1 MLALPA
7 VAQKGLEDAP
17 IADVVPTPVK
27 AAAPKPTAKA
37 LTAPT
42 ATAKPVA
49 TVKST
54 PSTSIEDQP
63 IAAAPAVPLPTT
75 AKQPNASKGNSATE
89 ELPLPEDPT
98 PARSAHSVTLPRHT
112 GADAEFDAP
121 GVPRGGWFDLG
132 HTFQIDFIRQAL
144 WAGLIVALMCSFLG
158 VYVVLKR
165 IVFVGVALA
174 ELSSAGIAVGLW
186 LGFSPIWGAMLLMV
200 FGVTMF
206 AVRWSPRRV
215 PTESVI
221 GIVYSVAGALAIL
234 CIAKSAQGETHMLKL
249 LQGDVLTV
257 APGETLE
264 MLGIF
269 SVVALV
275 HALFGKEF
283 LLVSFD
289 RDAAS
294 TMGYN
299 AERWDFLLYL
309 TIGVVISF
317 SIRATGVLMATTMLI
332 IPGVTALLLAQ
343 RIRWV
348 WPIALIFGVLP
359 VVFGLHLSL
368 LLDLPASAVIVA
380 LSFLFLL
387 PVLAFSSSRRS

>member
-1 MLALPA
+1 MFFKRAGDGVLPLCCYLLLLLLALPA
-7 VAQKGLEDAP
+7 VAQKSIEDLP
-17 IADVVPTPVK
+17 IADAVPTAAPSKTGANVEDLPIADTPAAPSKSAGSVPTVVPREAHIEP
-27 AAAPKPTAKA
+27 APM
-37 LTAPT
+37 
-42 ATAKPVA
+42 
-49 TVKST
+49 S
-54 PSTSIEDQP
+54 D
-63 IAAAPAVPLPTT
+63 
-75 AKQPNASKGNSATE
+75 G
-89 ELPLPEDPT
+89 
-98 PARSAHSVTLPRHT
+98 HSV
-112 GADAEFDAP
+112 
-121 GVPRGGWFDLG
+121 GWFDLQ

-275 HALFGKEF
+275 YALFGKEF

-387 PVLAFSSSRRS
+387 AVLAF